1 MLEHLTAKPQRL
13 PPGALDLTRRRFA
26 YRLLTQGEP
35 REEVAHALCA
45 ALGMGMAAACRLVED
60 VQHRHLA

>member
-26 YRLLTQGEP
+26 HRLLTQGEP

-45 ALGMGMAAACRLVED
+45 ALGMAAACRLVED